1 MTKTFATIIGIAVF
15 IGLILLLKSIIDATD
30 SGGSSVVG
38 IIALIIIVV
47 VFPGIAITTSQKA
60 KEKGEQ
66 IKNKIAEQRETTQ
79 IVNQTKQDLQDYQS
93 FKHSYSLCSDNF
105 LITNYRKLRDT
116 STENMETLAIEEEM
130 VKRGLLDHSP
140 MHEKLLMIK
149 KQFGV

>member
-1 MTKTFATIIGIAVF
+1 MNKTFATIIGIAVF
-15 IGLILLLKSIIDATD
+15 IGLIMLLKGIINATD

-47 VFPGIAITTSQKA
+47 VFPAIAITASQKA

-66 IKNKIAEQRETTQ
+66 IKNKMTEQRETKQ
-79 IVNQTKQDLQDYQS
+79 MVNQTQKDLQDYQS
-93 FKHSYSLCSDNF
+93 FKHSYSLCSNNF
-105 LITNYRKLRDT
+105 LINSYSQLKE
-116 STENMETLAIEEEM
+116 SNTENMETLAVEEEM
-130 VKRGLLDHSP
+130 VKRGLIDYSP